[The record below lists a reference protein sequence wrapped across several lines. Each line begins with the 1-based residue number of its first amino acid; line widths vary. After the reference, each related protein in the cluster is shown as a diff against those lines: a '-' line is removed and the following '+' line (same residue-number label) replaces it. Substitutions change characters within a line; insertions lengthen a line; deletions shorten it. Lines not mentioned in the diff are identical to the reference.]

1 MFGWENLVGEVAR
14 AYRTLSPEERSRC
27 GIYCMDYHQVGA
39 VDFLGESYGLPAASS
54 GHNNYWLWGPHG
66 SWDGGIVIT
75 RDPRQLSD
83 LFEGVSPQGFIQDTT
98 GYVQPSENNLSVCVV
113 RGLKTP
119 TDSVWA
125 QVKHYE

>member
-27 GIYCMDYHQVGA
+27 GIYCMDYHQAGA

-113 RGLKTP
+113 RGLKIP